1 MAVIATRSHLE
12 QVLYSSDDRKS
23 SNDAKD
29 IVFIVGKGKRSE
41 NNKPV
46 LMKAILQ
53 LLQEEYDIY
62 ACIDENNAGRI
73 RVPKESIEII
83 KQKIE
88 LEDITPD

>member
-1 MAVIATRSHLE
+1 MAVIAVRSHLE
-12 QVLYSSDDRKS
+12 KILYSSDDSKS

-29 IVFIVGKGKRSE
+29 IVLIVGKGKRSE

-46 LMKAILQ
+46 LMQTILQ
-53 LLQEEYDIY
+53 LLQEEYGIN

-73 RVPKESIEII
+73 RVPKASIEIV

-88 LEDITPD
+88 LEE